1 MFSIFTHVMK
11 PVRDTVSLGH
21 LCLNLERGETAV
33 FAGDKKAWCTC
44 KVIVLQICC
53 FRLIAFSPFSLPSL
67 SSLLKLPNLSKYST
81 VYLPPFLSQRR
92 ENFVLRVSGFFVK
105 DPIKSVR
112 RRPKIS
118 EDAGFR
124 SVPNDS
130 VAVLSFQKP
139 LISGESKYHLHRLS
153 FSRIAS
159 SLCYF
164 DTFFENGSVKA
175 VVHIFPPAV
184 RHWSAGVRSKF
195 PIRRCETRARNSV
208 PLSYYMPQLR

>member
-1 MFSIFTHVMK
+1 MLQLGAR
-11 PVRDTVSLGH
+11 RDGCIRRRQKS
-21 LCLNLERGETAV
+21 E
-33 FAGDKKAWCTC
+33 TC

-53 FRLIAFSPFSLPSL
+53 FRLIAFSLFSLPSL

-139 LISGESKYHLHRLS
+139 LISGESTIIYIDFPFLELLRVYVTLIHFSKMGPLRLW
-153 FSRIAS
+153 FI
-159 SLCYF
+159 
-164 DTFFENGSVKA
+164 FF
-175 VVHIFPPAV
+175 
-184 RHWSAGVRSKF
+184 
-195 PIRRCETRARNSV
+195 
-208 PLSYYMPQLR
+208 LRP

>member
-1 MFSIFTHVMK
+1 MLE
-11 PVRDTVSLGH
+11 LG
-21 LCLNLERGETAV
+21 ERRNDCIRRLQKSV
-33 FAGDKKAWCTC
+33 ICTC
-44 KVIVLQICC
+44 KVIVWQICC
-53 FRLIAFSPFSLPSL
+53 FRPVAFSPFSLPSL
-67 SSLLKLPNLSKYST
+67 SSLLKLPNSSKYIT

-139 LISGESKYHLHRLS
+139 LISGESTIIYIDFPFLELPRVYVTLIHFSKMGPLRLW
-153 FSRIAS
+153 FI
-159 SLCYF
+159 
-164 DTFFENGSVKA
+164 FF
-175 VVHIFPPAV
+175 
-184 RHWSAGVRSKF
+184 
-195 PIRRCETRARNSV
+195 
-208 PLSYYMPQLR
+208 LRP

>member
-1 MFSIFTHVMK
+1 MFSVFTHVMK

-53 FRLIAFSPFSLPSL
+53 FRLIAFSPFLLPSL

-92 ENFVLRVSGFFVK
+92 ENFVLRVSGFFVICK
-105 DPIKSVR
+105 TSSQDFR
-112 RRPKIS
+112 RRRVSKCS
-118 EDAGFR
+118 KW
-124 SVPNDS
+124 
-130 VAVLSFQKP
+130 LSCGAFF
-139 LISGESKYHLHRLS
+139 SKTTDFWGKYDHLHRLS

-184 RHWSAGVRSKF
+184 RNWSAGVRSKF

>member
-1 MFSIFTHVMK
+1 MFSVFTHDMK

-53 FRLIAFSPFSLPSL
+53 FRPVAFSPFSLPSL

-130 VAVLSFQKP
+130 VAVLSFQNS
-139 LISGESKYHLHRLS
+139 LISGESTIIYIDFPFLELPRVYVTLIHFSKMGPLRLW
-153 FSRIAS
+153 FI
-159 SLCYF
+159 
-164 DTFFENGSVKA
+164 FFLRPWEIG
-175 VVHIFPPAV
+175 
-184 RHWSAGVRSKF
+184 
-195 PIRRCETRARNSV
+195 
-208 PLSYYMPQLR
+208 PQA